1 MTVTQIVEDL
11 LKYNYITAE
20 AATVLL
26 KAEIEANR
34 NRLFIPNAPSTN
46 PFIGAPIVKYDSTGT
61 GSGFP
66 IMGHTTTTTGTVRGL
81 NGQLKDAISND
92 TI

>member
-26 KAEIEANR
+26 KAEIEAKKNT
-34 NRLFIPNAPSTN
+34 LFTHPNTY
-46 PFIGAPIVKYDSTGT
+46 PFLGAPHVKYESSGTNHFPVLNQTSTDSARTLT
-61 GSGFP
+61 E
-66 IMGHTTTTTGTVRGL
+66 
-81 NGQLKDAISND
+81 QLKNAISND

>member
-26 KAEIEANR
+26 KAEIEAQR
-34 NRLFIPNAPSTN
+34 NTLVVSSPSSTN
-46 PFIGAPIVKYDSTGT
+46 PFIGAPYVRYNSTGT
-61 GSGFP
+61 GPSHP
-66 IMGHTTTTTGTVRGL
+66 IMGQTTTTSTARILTE
-81 NGQLKDAISND
+81 QLKDAISDD